1 MNVEPWSVV
10 AVGASG
16 AVVKGIQYLLR
27 AQGHQL
33 AADGAFGPI
42 TKAAVSALQTA
53 KGLTADGVVGPV
65 TWPYLVVPSAMGS
78 TGEEVRA
85 VQQFGLLR
93 SPGDTLLAVDGK
105 FGPATKER
113 IEFFQESW
121 GLTLDGVAGRE
132 TWSFLSTQVP
142 GPRPWPLV
150 KPGATQATNWRV
162 LAAQHLLRAHGASIV
177 ADGVFG
183 PASAAAVSAFQQTL
197 RNVEIS
203 STIGQLDWPALIVT
217 VKAGAHGEAVRAL
230 QTLLPGDLAVDG
242 VFGPQTDA
250 AVRDFQ
256 QVFLPPDDGIVGPK
270 TWQALVV
277 RLFD

>member
-1 MNVEPWSVV
+1 MNVEPWSTV
-10 AVGASG
+10 AEGAEG

-27 AQGHQL
+27 AQGHPL

-42 TKAAVSALQTA
+42 TKAAVSAMQTA
-53 KGLTADGVVGPV
+53 KGLPVDGIVGPV
-65 TWPYLVVPSAMGS
+65 TWPYLVLASGVGS
-78 TGEEVRA
+78 TGDEVRA

-93 SPGDTLLAVDGK
+93 SPGDTLLAVDGN
-105 FGPATKER
+105 FGPLTKER

-121 GLTLDGVAGRE
+121 GLALDGVAGRE

-177 ADGVFG
+177 ADGGFG
-183 PASAAAVSAFQQTL
+183 PASAGAVNAFQQTL
-197 RNVEIS
+197 RAVEIS

-217 VKAGAHGEAVRAL
+217 VKAGAHGEAVQAL
-230 QTLLPGDLAVDG
+230 QTLLPGELAVDG
-242 VFGPQTDA
+242 DFGPLTDA
-250 AVRDFQ
+250 AVREFQ
-256 QVFLPPDDGIVGPK
+256 RMFAPPADGIVGPL
-270 TWQALVV
+270 TWWSLVV
-277 RLFD
+277 RIFD

>member
-1 MNVEPWSVV
+1 MNVEPWSTV
-10 AVGASG
+10 AQGAQG
-16 AVVKGIQYLLR
+16 VVVKGIQYLLR

-42 TKAAVSALQTA
+42 TKAAVSALQNA
-53 KGLTADGVVGPV
+53 KGLPVDGVVGPV
-65 TWPYLVVPSAMGS
+65 TWPSVVVTSGVGS

-93 SPGDTLLAVDGK
+93 SPGDTLLAIDGK
-105 FGPATKER
+105 FGPLTKER
-113 IEFFQESW
+113 VEFFQESW
-121 GLTLDGVAGRE
+121 GLALDGVAGRE
-132 TWSFLSTQVP
+132 TWSFLSTQLP

-183 PASAAAVSAFQQTL
+183 PASAAAVTAFQQTL
-197 RNVEIS
+197 RNVQIS

-217 VKAGAHGEAVRAL
+217 IKAGAHGEAVQAL
-230 QTLLPGDLAVDG
+230 QTLLPGELAVDG

-256 QVFLPPDDGIVGPK
+256 TVFLPPDDGIVGPK